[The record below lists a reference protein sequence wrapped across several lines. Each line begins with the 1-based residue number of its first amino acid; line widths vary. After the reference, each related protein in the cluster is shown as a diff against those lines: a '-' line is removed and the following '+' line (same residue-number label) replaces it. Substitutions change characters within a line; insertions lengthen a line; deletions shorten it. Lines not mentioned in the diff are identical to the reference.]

1 MELKNFNDFIAEA
14 KDSQKSKVNN
24 DMHSKDATHGEKPQV
39 LDTKV
44 KADGNNYEGDKPD
57 ILDTSINEGDA
68 QKAKENAA
76 LQANDA
82 SKGDKADVLDTK
94 INEGDDEDEK
104 DGKKLLHGD
113 EDKDGKDC
121 DDEEEL
127 DEKLNEAKLFEASL
141 NGTEKAI
148 IADNAGRKRGDEVII
163 KGKEDSS
170 SFIVNVGK
178 TSITFVRHGGGQITI
193 YSFDS
198 SGKNVIY
205 LDDSEVDFINKN
217 T

>member
-94 INEGDDEDEK
+94 SMKVMMKTRKTVKNYFTAMKTKMVKIATT
-104 DGKKLLHGD
+104 KK
-113 EDKDGKDC
+113 
-121 DDEEEL
+121 
-127 DEKLNEAKLFEASL
+127 S
-141 NGTEKAI
+141 
-148 IADNAGRKRGDEVII
+148 
-163 KGKEDSS
+163 
-170 SFIVNVGK
+170 
-178 TSITFVRHGGGQITI
+178 
-193 YSFDS
+193 
-198 SGKNVIY
+198 
-205 LDDSEVDFINKN
+205 
-217 T
+217 

>member
-1 MELKNFNDFIAEA
+1 MTKTFKDFIAEA

-57 ILDTSINEGDA
+57 ILDTSINEADA
-68 QKAKENAA
+68 QKEKENSDLKAK
-76 LQANDA
+76 DA
-82 SKGDKADVLDTK
+82 SHGEKAQVIK
-94 INEGDDEDEK
+94 EEGEDDEDDEDDEK
-104 DGKKLLHGD
+104 VIYGD

-148 IADNAGRKRGDEVII
+148 IADNVGRKRGDEVII